1 MCDVE
6 HAKRRTRKRR
16 QLFRACTL
24 LMVKSNE
31 HVLCGPGFCA
41 VVMYVHARARAAGDS
56 TNGAIRAKLRP
67 QLISPLLSMQS
78 LVHLKTQPDRTN
90 AESKPFYELV

>member
-41 VVMYVHARARAAGDS
+41 VVIRMGRTESPGSEEVCHRSRVHHARECHPVQRTMLLDS
-56 TNGAIRAKLRP
+56 VRW
-67 QLISPLLSMQS
+67 
-78 LVHLKTQPDRTN
+78 
-90 AESKPFYELV
+90 